1 MASTDAAPGG
11 DKGARQALA
20 RRLGHDFAKP
30 DLLELALTHASHNS
44 RPGGVAVS
52 YERMEFLGDRVLGLV
67 VADLLYHRFSGEDEG
82 ALARRFAV
90 LVRRET
96 LAAVAGEI
104 ELGKALILA
113 RGEEE
118 AGSQENPA
126 ILSDCCEAVIAAL
139 YLDGGLE
146 PARRFIAAYWT
157 ARLEADPTPPKDAKT
172 ELQEWA
178 QGQGLPLPRYREV
191 GRHGPAHEP
200 HFTIEVTVE
209 GVSPAEGSGSS
220 KRQAEQSAAETL
232 LGRAK
237 S

>member
-1 MASTDAAPGG
+1 MASTDRERSG
-11 DKGARQALA
+11 DPGARQALA

-30 DLLELALTHASHNS
+30 ELLERALTHASHNS
-44 RPGGVAVS
+44 RPGASALS
-52 YERMEFLGDRVLGLV
+52 YERMEFLGDRVLGLL
-67 VADLLYHRFSGEDEG
+67 VAELLYRRFPEEEEG
-82 ALARRFAV
+82 ALARRFAM

-96 LAAVAGEI
+96 LAEVALEI
-104 ELGKALILA
+104 GLGQALILA

-118 AGSQENPA
+118 AGSQDNPA

-146 PARRFIAAYWT
+146 APRRFIEAHWT

-178 QGQGLPLPRYREV
+178 QGQGLPLPRYRET

-200 HFTIEVTVE
+200 HFTIEVVVE
-209 GVSPAEGSGSS
+209 GAAPAEGSGSS
-220 KRQAEQSAAETL
+220 KRQAEQAAAEAL
-232 LGRAK
+232 LEKVK